1 MGPQLTNTKVLLQHK
16 LSCFNFF
23 IFEFASAMSAD
34 YFLPST
40 TADEKLVQVKAELD
54 NWMKANP
61 GVLFKVGGKTT
72 SSLRHRDATHYAR
85 RYYNTASAYIFSGI
99 LIDSR
104 QAAWLELELMKYAY
118 FKGYGVN
125 HNRSSPRNMAV
136 LPGSPYNYGRPGCLY
151 LVPVVA
157 TITSQTQ
164 YFTEH
169 VSHHVMVKQR
179 IANGSYVKGQQD
191 TSKRKKQDPS
201 KRKKRAPYG
210 VRGTY
215 KKQDPLKRKAYT
227 KRAPSKRGTY
237 KKQDPSKRKKSKK
250 QDPSKRKAYKKR
262 APYGVRGTYKKRSK
276 V

>member
-40 TADEKLVQVKAELD
+40 TDYDKLVHVKAELD
-54 NWMKANP
+54 DWMKANP
-61 GVLFKVGGKTT
+61 GVLFKVGGKSK

-85 RYYNTASAYIFSGI
+85 RYYDTASAYIFSDI

-118 FKGYGVN
+118 SKGYGVN
-125 HNRSSPRNMAV
+125 DNRSSPRNMAV
-136 LPGSPYNYGRPGCLY
+136 LTGSPYNYGRPGCLY

-157 TITSQTQ
+157 TITSQSQ
-164 YFTEH
+164 YFITEH
-169 VSHHVMVKQR
+169 VSHHCMVKQR
-179 IANGSYVKGQQD
+179 IASGSYVKGKL
-191 TSKRKKQDPS
+191 SKPRK
-201 KRKKRAPYG
+201 PYG
-210 VRGTY
+210 VRGKY
-215 KKQDPLKRKAYT
+215 KE
-227 KRAPSKRGTY
+227 
-237 KKQDPSKRKKSKK
+237 
-250 QDPSKRKAYKKR
+250 YKKR
-262 APYGVRGTYKKRSK
+262 APYGVRGPYKKRSK